1 MRSCREMRQ
10 DAWNLMMKSP
20 WGWRVFGSQ
29 VLLGLVLIAA
39 LVAVA
44 TLYDQ
49 SGITTWQSFQD
60 AVNEA
65 KRSGIALAAPT
76 AGEAFRMTVASAFQ
90 TFVELLFSGIV
101 SFGLAS
107 VLVRA
112 LSDDGG
118 GWLGAAFGGFKKPFH
133 VFWLYTRMMIQI
145 YLWMLLLVIPGI
157 MAAFRYALTWY
168 VKAENPEFGA
178 RECLKESG
186 RLMEGRKG
194 ALFVLGLSYFG
205 WLLLPFLPLFAGMRF
220 SASGN
225 LAAGLPLLFIGVV
238 FAVWVAIYQ
247 TLGIA
252 VFYRD
257 AKREA
262 AAGFETI

>member
-10 DAWNLMMKSP
+10 DAWDLMMKSP

-29 VLLGLVLIAA
+29 VLLGLVLVAA
-39 LVAVA
+39 LVTVA
-44 TLYDQ
+44 MLYDQ

-60 AVNEA
+60 AVKEA
-65 KRSGIALAAPT
+65 KRSGIEMAAPS
-76 AGEAFRMTVASAFQ
+76 AVEAFRMTVASTFQ

-101 SFGLAS
+101 GFGLAS

-112 LSDDGG
+112 LSDHGD
-118 GWLGAAFGGFKKPFH
+118 GWLGAAFGGFKKPFRM
-133 VFWLYTRMMIQI
+133 FWLQARMTIQI

-178 RECLKESG
+178 RACLKESG

-194 ALFVLGLSYFG
+194 TLFAFGLSYLG
-205 WLLLPFLPLFAGMRF
+205 WFLLALVPLIAGIRF
-220 SASGN
+220 SASEN
-225 LAAGLPLLFIGVV
+225 LAAGLPFLFIGLVLLA
-238 FAVWVAIYQ
+238 FVAIYQ
-247 TLGIA
+247 TVGIA

-257 AKREA
+257 AKREV
-262 AAGFETI
+262 AAGVETI